1 MSLQLRLSPP
11 QASADL
17 GDPTSMRGTQGLL
30 PSCRKVDQTPGM
42 SNPQVMWAVHQ
53 SHTCLF
59 APEPHV
65 RVESRGRGAAG
76 VLRVG
81 DTAQALSSGALKRG
95 RGG

>member
-1 MSLQLRLSPP
+1 
-11 QASADL
+11 
-17 GDPTSMRGTQGLL
+17 MRGTQGLL
-30 PSCRKVDQTPGM
+30 PSRRKVDQTPGIV
-42 SNPQVMWAVHQ
+42 SNPQVMWAAHQ

-76 VLRVG
+76 ILRVG